1 MEKENKIEIVENPIK
16 KIVILSSAQIS
27 LEEFFKRAEFFAT
40 AGQPIMLNWAE
51 GIVFLIVPFQ
61 SDSDIIIEET
71 LKGTQYLGTVLF
83 ASMPKYESIK
93 KLGGVREIPIV
104 DQTSISDTRQ
114 IAQWLKKKARPIQP
128 LRT

>member
-27 LEEFFKRAEFFAT
+27 LEEFFKRAELFAM
-40 AGQPIMLNWAE
+40 AGQPITLSWAE
-51 GIVFLIVPFQ
+51 GIVFLAVPFQ

-71 LKGTQYLGTVLF
+71 LKGTQYLGSVLF

-93 KLGGVREIPIV
+93 KVSGLREIPIV
-104 DQTSISDTRQ
+104 DQTSISEMRQ
-114 IAQWLKKKARPIQP
+114 IAQWLKKKIK
-128 LRT
+128 

>member
-27 LEEFFKRAEFFAT
+27 LEEFFKRAELFAM

-61 SDSDIIIEET
+61 SDSDILIEET
-71 LKGTQYLGTVLF
+71 LKGTQYLSTVLF
-83 ASMPKYESIK
+83 ASMPKYESMK
-93 KLGGVREIPIV
+93 KVGGVREIPIV

-114 IAQWLKKKARPIQP
+114 IAQWLQKKIKQN
-128 LRT
+128 

>member
-1 MEKENKIEIVENPIK
+1 MEKENEIEIVENPIR

-27 LEEFFKRAEFFAT
+27 LEEFFKRAELIAMT
-40 AGQPIMLNWAE
+40 GQAIMLNWAE

-71 LKGTQYLGTVLF
+71 LKGTQYLGFVFF

-93 KLGGVREIPIV
+93 KVGGVREIPIV
-104 DQTSISDTRQ
+104 DQTSISHMRQ
-114 IAQWLKKKARPIQP
+114 IAQWLKKKIKQN
-128 LRT
+128 

>member
-27 LEEFFKRAEFFAT
+27 LEEFFKRAELFAM
-40 AGQPIMLNWAE
+40 AGQPITLSWAE
-51 GIVFLIVPFQ
+51 GIVFLAVPFQ

-71 LKGTQYLGTVLF
+71 LKGTQYLSSVLF

-93 KLGGVREIPIV
+93 KVGGLREIPIV
-104 DQTSISDTRQ
+104 DQTSISEMRQ
-114 IAQWLKKKARPIQP
+114 IAQWLQKKIKQN
-128 LRT
+128 